1 LCNQYIRAPENA
13 LFIAFLKAWGAVPTT
28 IPATDKYTALATGTV
43 DGQEN
48 PFDSIWDWKFY
59 EPTKYCALT
68 AHMRTLVMMVINDK
82 CWKSLTAKQKKIL
95 TNAAAKNAEKGFKDV
110 VTNEAEYYNNLV
122 KVGMKFTRPDLAPFR
137 EKVKTVWTR
146 FGDKTLIKKIQAIK

>member
-1 LCNQYIRAPENA
+1 M
-13 LFIAFLKAWGAVPTT
+13 
-28 IPATDKYTALATGTV
+28 TDKKTLLTASGI
-43 DGQEN
+43 G
-48 PFDSIWDWKFY
+48 SFY
-59 EPTKYCALT
+59 EQTKYCALT